1 MRIFFIIAV
10 ISLMALG
17 CNKKDDEGTSK
28 LPESKV
34 ANGQE
39 AGAAQEL
46 KRTPETN
53 TDDSTKKSTVDP
65 VFKDYEN
72 PASTLEDTFSMGNTV
87 SAIYRSPDDFAKVVE
102 FYKQKFPDAP
112 PQSGTTVYFGKANAD
127 GSSFTVTLTQVNNN
141 TQIILKLSKK
151 I

>member
-1 MRIFFIIAV
+1 MRISFIIAV
-10 ISLMALG
+10 IILMTLG

-39 AGAAQEL
+39 AGSAQGL
-46 KRTPETN
+46 KGMPEAK

-65 VFKDYEN
+65 VFKDYEY
-72 PASTLEDTFSMGNTV
+72 PASTFENTFSMGNTV
-87 SAIYRSPDDFAKVVE
+87 SVIYRSPDDFAKVVE

-112 PQSGTTVYFGKANAD
+112 PQSGTTVYFGKTNAD
-127 GSSFTVTLTQVNNN
+127 GSGFTVTLTRVNNN
-141 TQIILKLSKK
+141 TQIILRLDKK